1 MKILELKTIKSESP
15 KRTVVRE
22 RLMLGETMA
31 LAGRNPAIG
40 PTGSGRATEV
50 ADTVLAVLHL
60 GEGRGVHLGL
70 VGRAIRSGVPI
81 GRRVRHPVP
90 VLLDVRFHVGI
101 GEVER
106 EAVRPRAPAT
116 LGLLPLLD
124 DNLVLS
130 VVHETPPV
138 GLECALPRPSR
149 GRDYRRTR
157 IPIMFKTSILRHKS
171 QEAASAASW
180 ECLKNFSFLL
190 LTESGI
196 SFCPENSVQFG
207 RRAARSAPRGID
219 FSYVVRPV
227 GLEPTTIRV

>member
-1 MKILELKTIKSESP
+1 MIEKFTALAANSFTKILNSKFIKSESP
-15 KRTVVRE
+15 KRIAVRE
-22 RLMLGETMA
+22 GLMLGEVMVLT
-31 LAGRNPAIG
+31 GGNPTIG
-40 PTGSGRATEV
+40 PTGSGRTTEV
-50 ADTVLAVLHL
+50 ANAVLAVLHL

-70 VGRAIRSGVPI
+70 VGRTIRSGVLVGSGI
-81 GRRVRHPVP
+81 RHPIP
-90 VLLDVRFHVGI
+90 VLLDVGLPVGV

-130 VVHETPPV
+130 ILHETPPV
-138 GLECALPRPSR
+138 GLECTLPRPSR
-149 GRDYRRTR
+149 GRDYRKTMT
-157 IPIMFKTSILRHKS
+157 PIILKDSILRHKS

-196 SFCPENSVQFG
+196 SFCPENSV
-207 RRAARSAPRGID
+207 
-219 FSYVVRPV
+219 
-227 GLEPTTIRV
+227 